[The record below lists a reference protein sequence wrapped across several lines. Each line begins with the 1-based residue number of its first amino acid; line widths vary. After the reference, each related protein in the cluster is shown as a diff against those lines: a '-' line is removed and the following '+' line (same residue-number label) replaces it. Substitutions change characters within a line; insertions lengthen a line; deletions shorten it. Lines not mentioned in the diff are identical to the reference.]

1 MRLCADPILPP
12 PLEFYTYIHRTPPP
26 PPPLP
31 APHIKPGS
39 DSCMVFLPQALKMTH
54 GINILHFT
62 FLLIFKKS

>member
-12 PLEFYTYIHRTPPP
+12 PLEFYTFIHRT
-26 PPPLP
+26 

>member
-26 PPPLP
+26 HPPCP
-31 APHIKPGS
+31 PHQTRLRL
-39 DSCMVFLPQALKMTH
+39 MVFLPQALKMTH